1 MGPLRLLAWGPVKHN
16 VQMHFRLRGA
26 FHLPELT
33 GQALP
38 VVMTISLLIKTIQPD
53 QILKSMNEGDGF
65 LLKTLGKS
73 LFHFQNDRS
82 GHVQAGQF

>member
-26 FHLPELT
+26 LHLPELT
-33 GQALP
+33 GQNLP
-38 VVMTISLLIKTIQPD
+38 VVMRISLLIKTIQSD

-65 LLKTLGKS
+65 LPKTLGKS

-82 GHVQAGQF
+82 GHGQAGQF